1 MKKVVITGA
10 TGIIGLN
17 LINYLLKKDI
27 EVLAIIRKNSSRKN
41 LLPICNKLKVIE
53 SDLEKFK
60 NIKIEERYDIFIHLA
75 WDGTFGDSRNNVQE
89 QLKNIEYTL
98 DAVRL
103 AKELGCTK
111 FIGAGSQAEYGRIEG
126 IIKPNTPTNPENSY
140 GMAKLCAGQLSR
152 LLANQLG
159 IEHIWTRILSVY
171 GPFDNDNTMVMSS
184 IREMIDNN
192 TSPDYTKAEQ
202 KWDYIYAEDV
212 AKAFYL
218 IGENAKNNSIYCI
231 GSGIQRPLYQYIQE
245 IRDNINKNIKLNIGA
260 KEYSENQVMNLC
272 ADISNLTE
280 DTGFIPETKFEEGII
295 KTINYYKEKLNE
307 EKN

>member
-10 TGIIGLN
+10 TGMIGLN
-17 LINYLLKKDI
+17 LINYLLKKEI
-27 EVLAIIRKNSSRKN
+27 EVLAVIRKNSSRKS
-41 LLPICNKLKVIE
+41 LLPIYNNLKVIE
-53 SDLEKFK
+53 CNLEELK
-60 NIKIEERYDIFIHLA
+60 NIKIEAKYDTFIHLA
-75 WDGTFGDSRNNVQE
+75 WDGTFGDSRNNVQA

-98 DAVRL
+98 DAVRV

-111 FIGAGSQAEYGRIEG
+111 FIGAGSQAEYGRVEG
-126 IIKPNTPTNPENSY
+126 LIAPNTSTNPENGY

-152 LLANQLG
+152 VLAKQLG

-171 GPFDNDNTMVMSS
+171 GPHDNDNTMVMSS
-184 IREMIDNN
+184 IKEMLKNS
-192 TSPDYTKAEQ
+192 TSPYYTKAEQ
-202 KWDYIYAEDV
+202 MWDYIYVEDV
-212 AKAFYL
+212 AKALYL
-218 IGENAKNNSIYCI
+218 IGENGKNNSIYCI

-245 IRDNINKNIKLNIGA
+245 IRDNINKSIKLNIGA

-272 ADISNLTE
+272 ADITNLTK

-307 EKN
+307 EKD

>member
-10 TGIIGLN
+10 TGMIGLN

-27 EVLAIIRKNSSRKN
+27 EVLAIIRKNSSRKEFLIQNDN
-41 LLPICNKLKVIE
+41 LKIIECN
-53 SDLEKFK
+53 LEELK
-60 NIKIEERYDIFIHLA
+60 NIKIEEKYNIFIHLA
-75 WDGTFGDSRNNVQE
+75 WDGTFGDSRNNVQA

-103 AKELGCTK
+103 AKKLGCTK
-111 FIGAGSQAEYGRIEG
+111 FIGAGSQAEYGRVEG
-126 IIKPNTPTNPENSY
+126 ILKPNTPANPENGY

-152 LLANQLG
+152 VLANQLG

-184 IREMIDNN
+184 IIEMLKNN
-192 TSPDYTKAEQ
+192 SSPDYTKAEQ
-202 KWDYIYAEDV
+202 MWDYIYAEDV
-212 AKAFYL
+212 AKALYL
-218 IGENAKNNSIYCI
+218 IEEKGKNNAIYCI
-231 GSGIQRPLYQYIQE
+231 GSGTQRPLYQYIQE
-245 IRDNINKNIKLNIGA
+245 IKDNIDKNIKLNIGA

-272 ADISNLTE
+272 ADISNLTR
-280 DTGFIPETKFEEGII
+280 DTGFIPETNFKEGII

>member
-10 TGIIGLN
+10 TGMIGLN
-17 LINYLLKKDI
+17 LINYLLKKNI
-27 EVLAIIRKNSSRKN
+27 EVLAIIRKNSSRKELLTQNDN
-41 LLPICNKLKVIE
+41 LKILECNLDE
-53 SDLEKFK
+53 LK
-60 NIKIEERYDIFIHLA
+60 NIKIEDKYDTFIHLA
-75 WDGTFGDSRNNVQE
+75 WDGTFGDSRNNAQI

-98 DAVRL
+98 DAVRV
-103 AKELGCTK
+103 AKNLECTK
-111 FIGAGSQAEYGRIEG
+111 FIGAGSQAEYGRVEG
-126 IIKPNTPTNPENSY
+126 IIQPNTQTNPENGY

-184 IREMIDNN
+184 IIEMLKNS

-202 KWDYIYAEDV
+202 MWDYIYAEDV
-212 AKAFYL
+212 ANAFYL
-218 IGENAKNNSIYCI
+218 IGENGKNNAIYCI
-231 GSGIQRPLYQYIQE
+231 GSGIQRPLFQYIQE
-245 IRDNINKNIKLNIGA
+245 IRDNINENIKLNIGA

-272 ADISNLTE
+272 ADISNLTK
-280 DTGFIPETKFEEGII
+280 DTGFIPETKFEDGII